1 MGVMVIIK
9 RVFRMD
15 QTEKLIPLLK
25 ELREKSAEQPGYIS
39 RTTYSKMNDPGEL
52 IVITHWETADDWIR
66 WQNHEKAKELQW
78 QIDSIIGEKTFFEVY
93 TPEKY

>member
-1 MGVMVIIK
+1 MSVMVIIK

-25 ELREKSAEQPGYIS
+25 ELREKSAEQTGYIS
-39 RTTYSKMNDPGEL
+39 RTTYSKMSDPGEL

-66 WQNHEKAKELQW
+66 WQNHEKAKKLQW
-78 QIDSIIGEKTFFEVY
+78 EIDSIIGEKTFFEVY
-93 TPEKY
+93 TPEEY

>member
-25 ELREKSAEQPGYIS
+25 ELREKSAEQPVYIS
-39 RTTYSKMNDPGEL
+39 QTTYSKINDPG
-52 IVITHWETADDWIR
+52 
-66 WQNHEKAKELQW
+66 NCCK
-78 QIDSIIGEKTFFEVY
+78 
-93 TPEKY
+93 